1 MWVGPPEHPVALI
14 GVGLVTPGENFSC
27 DNDLADRL
35 IEQGRATLVDDNG
48 RTVDGILEPA
58 DTPPANTQSDAIA
71 PPADVGMTPR
81 KSQSMLEAVVA
92 ADAAALATAEAE
104 AATAPPLPETA

>member
-1 MWVGPPEHPVALI
+1 M
-14 GVGLVTPGENFSC
+14 GLVTPGKKFSC

-35 IEQGRATLVDDNG
+35 IEQGRAKLVNDNG
-48 RTVDGILEPA
+48 RTVDGVLEPA

-71 PPADVGMTPR
+71 PPADVGMTPT
-81 KSQSMLEAVVA
+81 KSKSMLEAVVA

-104 AATAPPLPETA
+104 AAAPPAAPEIV